1 MNTLS
6 SESIKRGYRVVYAL
20 GNTDNILREVSDG
33 VELVPINSKI
43 PQADS
48 GIGDYLRVLAR
59 TTKEYRKLKTTYR
72 DALYVAIS
80 AGAISLFRL
89 HFCRFEVV
97 VFLDVHICEEN
108 IWLITQLEIQ

>member
-43 PQADS
+43 PQAKGS
-48 GIGDYLRVLAR
+48 RWQASWP
-59 TTKEYRKLKTTYR
+59 
-72 DALYVAIS
+72 DAMCNN
-80 AGAISLFRL
+80 LFGGL
-89 HFCRFEVV
+89 S
-97 VFLDVHICEEN
+97 
-108 IWLITQLEIQ
+108 